1 VNSRVYPGQSS
12 PRHHGHGQSG
22 PPTDSSDGEEGMNYL
37 RQLKV
42 NAPEGASANVAANRG
57 GETPASANGSDWKDR
72 RQSPRLRCSGN
83 VEFRTEESDLRFWGT
98 LTDVSLHGCYVEMT
112 TTFPA
117 GTEVNLVLKSFGVR
131 IQVAGTVRGSYP
143 SLGMGI
149 CFKKIEPA
157 ERTQLRQLL
166 DALAGHGAI
175 SNSVSAVSAQ
185 ENTSKHSGLKHIAA
199 ADPKALI
206 DRIED
211 FFQKNEML
219 SRHEFQ
225 KIAKRVRR
233 S

>member
-1 VNSRVYPGQSS
+1 LEAFVNPRVYPGQ
-12 PRHHGHGQSG
+12 PPHEQSG
-22 PPTDSSDGEEGMNYL
+22 APPNSSNGEEGVNYL
-37 RQLKV
+37 RRLKV
-42 NAPEGASANVAANRG
+42 NAPEDTPTAVAANRG
-57 GETPASANGSDWKDR
+57 GEVSASANGSDWKDR

-83 VEFRTEESDLRFWGT
+83 VEFRTEGSDLRFWGT
-98 LTDVSLHGCYVEMT
+98 LTDVSLHGCYVEMS

-131 IQVAGTVRGSYP
+131 IQVQGTVRGSYP

-149 CFKKIEPA
+149 CFKKIELA
-157 ERTQLRQLL
+157 QQLQLQQLL
-166 DALAGHGAI
+166 DALAGHGAV
-175 SNSVSAVSAQ
+175 SNAVSTQ
-185 ENTSKHSGLKHIAA
+185 ESSSKHSGSNHIES
-199 ADPKALI
+199 ADPSAFLDEIKQ
-206 DRIED
+206 